1 MRIITFKLI
10 EVCVGTGKTYTIA
23 ALYLRLVLGHGGE
36 QLRLDAFDLTFN
48 IIAVPGHLDDHIAYY
63 ASAGSGILFCGD
75 VLFGAG
81 CGKSFEGTV
90 AQLYDSLKKLSALP
104 DSTLMYCAHE
114 YTASNLRFA
123 AICDPDNP
131 AVQQRIC
138 DTRELRAANLSTV
151 PSTMQLEKAT
161 NPFLRYQDAGII
173 KVLQQ
178 RGLTDTSEQ
187 AVFTAL
193 RLWRDK
199 F

>member
-1 MRIITFKLI
+1 VYGRCHPGNPHISHDL
-10 EVCVGTGKTYTIA
+10 
-23 ALYLRLVLGHGGE
+23 HGGE
-36 QLRLDAFDLTFN
+36 QLKLDAFGLSFN

-63 ASAGSGILFCGD
+63 AANGSGILFCGD

-123 AICDPDNP
+123 AICDPDNK
-131 AVQQRIC
+131 AIQQRIS

-178 RGLTDTSEQ
+178 RGLVDTSEL

>member
-1 MRIITFKLI
+1 
-10 EVCVGTGKTYTIA
+10 
-23 ALYLRLVLGHGGE
+23 
-36 QLRLDAFDLTFN
+36 
-48 IIAVPGHLDDHIAYY
+48 
-63 ASAGSGILFCGD
+63 
-75 VLFGAG
+75 
-81 CGKSFEGTV
+81 
-90 AQLYDSLKKLSALP
+90 
-104 DSTLMYCAHE
+104 MYCAHE

-131 AVQQRIC
+131 AVQQRIS

-151 PSTMQLEKAT
+151 PSTMQMEKAT
-161 NPFLRYQDAGII
+161 NPFLRYNDADII

-178 RGLTDTSEQ
+178 RGLTDTSGQ